1 MTEKCIFVYKL
12 FCHYIFQ
19 ILVYFLCKNCNSPL
33 KKVTPLSQQS
43 LSKNEI
49 LSSPILLEIWL
60 KAQFPPQQKGVY
72 RKVHT
77 MMMDILMLLYSKRLA
92 TLPWQ
97 TWLTRHPSKFEI
109 LLDNQAAITLANVF
123 QGQTTSE
130 TGIN

>member
-33 KKVTPLSQQS
+33 KKVTLLSQHS

-60 KAQFPPQQKGVY
+60 EAQSPTPPTPSPPIHPQQKGVY

-77 MMMDILMLLYSKRLA
+77 MMIDILMY
-92 TLPWQ
+92 
-97 TWLTRHPSKFEI
+97 
-109 LLDNQAAITLANVF
+109 
-123 QGQTTSE
+123 
-130 TGIN
+130 